1 MHWILSDSGSLVSPI
16 KQEASTLIVFPADKK
31 KKKNTLWFLCQG
43 NPHKLGWVCK
53 HLSSRREAEPHG
65 RDTVRRCVLGW
76 GRLGKAR
83 GAHAPVTPVP
93 LVTVLGW
100 NPGWGGR
107 TKPTFPAEQGPSRPA
122 ALPPHPPPGSS
133 HLPASSP
140 LRTHKTCSQ
149 TGFLQKEPV
158 FQPKYFQKETPSE
171 GGTSYLGHDTF
182 KNTY

>member
-1 MHWILSDSGSLVSPI
+1 MHWILSYSGSLVSPI

-31 KKKNTLWFLCQG
+31 KKNTPWFLCQG
-43 NPHKLGWVCK
+43 NPHKLGRVCK

-100 NPGWGGR
+100 NPGWGGGR
-107 TKPTFPAEQGPSRPA
+107 NPLSPQSKAPPGQPPS
-122 ALPPHPPPGSS
+122 PPPRQFPPPRRQ
-133 HLPASSP
+133 PAQNAQNMQP
-140 LRTHKTCSQ
+140 DRIFTKGTCISAKI
-149 TGFLQKEPV
+149 FSKRNP
-158 FQPKYFQKETPSE
+158 F
-171 GGTSYLGHDTF
+171 
-182 KNTY
+182 

>member
-1 MHWILSDSGSLVSPI
+1 MHWILSYSGSLVSPI

-31 KKKNTLWFLCQG
+31 KKNTPWFLCQG
-43 NPHKLGWVCK
+43 NPHKLGRVCK

-100 NPGWGGR
+100 NPGWGGGR
-107 TKPTFPAEQGPSRPA
+107 NPLSPQSKAPPGQPPS
-122 ALPPHPPPGSS
+122 LPPPGSS
-133 HLPASSP
+133 HLPAGSP

>member
-1 MHWILSDSGSLVSPI
+1 MHWILSYSGSLVSPI

-31 KKKNTLWFLCQG
+31 KKKNTPWFLCQG
-43 NPHKLGWVCK
+43 NPHKLGRVCK

-100 NPGWGGR
+100 NPGWGGGRNPLSPQSKAPPGQPPPPPAVPTSPPAARSER
-107 TKPTFPAEQGPSRPA
+107 TKHA
-122 ALPPHPPPGSS
+122 ARQDFYKRNLYFSQNIFKKK
-133 HLPASSP
+133 P
-140 LRTHKTCSQ
+140 LLKGAQAT
-149 TGFLQKEPV
+149 
-158 FQPKYFQKETPSE
+158 
-171 GGTSYLGHDTF
+171 
-182 KNTY
+182 